1 MKKKN
6 LIITALDRKKYLLLE
21 KRDSII
27 LKKIKLLE
35 QKKLGKRDREVLKLI
50 KTQLEKDW
58 RKPLI
63 NYLNKLININK

>member
-21 KRDSII
+21 KRDLII

-35 QKKLGKRDREVLKLI
+35 QKKLGKRDRDVLKLI